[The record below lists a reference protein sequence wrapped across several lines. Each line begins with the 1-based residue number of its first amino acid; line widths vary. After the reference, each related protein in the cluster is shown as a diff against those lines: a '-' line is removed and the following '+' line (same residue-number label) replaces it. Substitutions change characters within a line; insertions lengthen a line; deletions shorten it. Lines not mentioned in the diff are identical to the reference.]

1 MKVEF
6 SKPVCCQIVVQ
17 GRVPP
22 GWLGRLGGLELCDS
36 TQDVSVLEGRL
47 RDQAELF
54 GVLAT
59 LHELRCAL
67 ASVECVGAEPN
78 RDD

>member
-1 MKVEF
+1 LKVEF
-6 SKPVCCQIVVQ
+6 SKPVRCQIAVQ

-22 GWLGRLGGLELCDS
+22 GWLGRLGSLELCES
-36 TQDVSVLEGRL
+36 TQDVSVLEGCL

-59 LHELRCAL
+59 LHDLHCAL
-67 ASVECVGAEPN
+67 VSVECVAEVN